1 VDQSSRLSTQESC
14 GGGQVREAKRYK
26 PSALASQKWVDEW
39 ENRTD
44 KETNDAQDKFLW
56 LLLILIVNLGLV
68 ALMFALKW

>member
-1 VDQSSRLSTQESC
+1 M
-14 GGGQVREAKRYK
+14 REVKRYK

-68 ALMFALKW
+68 AVALMFALKW

>member
-1 VDQSSRLSTQESC
+1 M
-14 GGGQVREAKRYK
+14 REAKRYK

-56 LLLILIVNLGLV
+56 LLLILIVNIGLV